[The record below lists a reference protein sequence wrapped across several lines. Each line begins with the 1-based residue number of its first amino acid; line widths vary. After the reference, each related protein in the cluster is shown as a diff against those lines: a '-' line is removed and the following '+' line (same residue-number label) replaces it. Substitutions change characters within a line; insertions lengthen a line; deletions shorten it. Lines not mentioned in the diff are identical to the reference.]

1 MPTKNFLLIASLS
14 FTLLVTSRASAQD
27 APPAA
32 AAPMPS
38 PATGIATD
46 SAATPDRLRGSLRL
60 GPLMSGRIAP
70 YGYTRSTTS
79 VAPFLTTEL
88 EFLVLR
94 HFAFGPYAQGGVFSL
109 VRNGTYGGGEQGT
122 GFVVGSGATFKWRH
136 QLTPAVGVSAG
147 AVAGV
152 NLTHV
157 GADGSYS
164 ATGTG
169 FNVAP
174 TVQVAY
180 HISPRMGAS
189 FQGSFVST
197 VWGNGT
203 VNGESRSMT
212 YAPMIFVAA
221 GVDFYR

>member
-94 HFAFGPYAQGGVFSL
+94 LYFARRERWVDRSQLAGKRRPSALVDRLTHFRTWVRQRGNGPLKNRRIIRHGESL
-109 VRNGTYGGGEQGT
+109 VT
-122 GFVVGSGATFKWRH
+122 
-136 QLTPAVGVSAG
+136 SA
-147 AVAGV
+147 
-152 NLTHV
+152 
-157 GADGSYS
+157 
-164 ATGTG
+164 
-169 FNVAP
+169 AP
-174 TVQVAY
+174 KK
-180 HISPRMGAS
+180 
-189 FQGSFVST
+189 
-197 VWGNGT
+197 
-203 VNGESRSMT
+203 
-212 YAPMIFVAA
+212 
-221 GVDFYR
+221 D